1 MVLSKCLRKKEMW
14 FFIFSSRKGEGKGK
28 SGWRPS
34 FAPLGTLALMRGRG
48 EGGLFAFHRFNGF
61 PKIIIGK
68 LAVTRG
74 HGWS

>member
-1 MVLSKCLRKKEMW
+1 MW
-14 FFIFSSRKGEGKGK
+14 FFIFSSRKGEGKGQK
-28 SGWRPS
+28 GWRPLS
-34 FAPLGTLALMRGRG
+34 PLWGHSPD
-48 EGGLFAFHRFNGF
+48 EGGGNLEGLFAFFAFHRFNGF